1 MTSRQSTSAP
11 ASAAGCSNVAVTPA
25 RNSATKARAIHVGK
39 LYSKRFLVTADAL
52 FYIRPSHVALGHLHV
67 DMIVNDQSL
76 VIIRK
81 HLTTATRMMKSVPN
95 ARFSPKS
102 PVFAAKSC

>member
-1 MTSRQSTSAP
+1 
-11 ASAAGCSNVAVTPA
+11 VAVTRA
-25 RNSATKARAIHVGK
+25 RNSVTKARAIRAGK
-39 LYSKRFLVTADAL
+39 LYSKKFPVTAGAL
-52 FYIRPSHVALGHLHV
+52 FYTHPSHVALGHLRV

-81 HLTTATRMMKSVPN
+81 HLTTATQMMKIVRN